1 METYMTRFVR
11 LACLSTALA
20 VFAVAA
26 SAEDWNSGQA
36 YVASL
41 DSMARTITLDDRLYH
56 VPASCQIQRESGVRI
71 PLSELRVAIRPGVL
85 LVPMNEVD
93 YVHYEAIQKKR
104 GWEMVE
110 ITVLDQGPQ

>member
-1 METYMTRFVR
+1 MGKCMARFLE
-11 LACLSTALA
+11 LAFIASALA
-20 VFAVAA
+20 LFAVAA
-26 SAEDWNSGQA
+26 SAEDWKSGQGH
-36 YVASL
+36 VASV

-56 VPASCQIQRESGVRI
+56 VPASCRIQRVSGVRI
-71 PLSELRVAIRPGVL
+71 PLSELRIAIRPGVL

-110 ITVLDQGPQ
+110 ITVLEQAPQ